1 MWPRWLRALAT
12 LWVAFDSKKRKSINW
27 FWVLVILLLG
37 PLLLPVY
44 MTFRP
49 LLPEE
54 KRNPGIIWNLV
65 INYEKL
71 LVSVAGIAAAAV
83 FVENMSLPH
92 DKDLAEVRRAEI
104 KAGSILGALFVF
116 CLFLLEKIV
125 FGLFTRRIS
134 SR

>member
-27 FWVLVILLLG
+27 FWVLVLFLLG

-54 KRNPGIIWNLV
+54 NRNPGIIWNLI

-83 FVENMSLPH
+83 FVENLSLPH

-104 KAGSILGALFVF
+104 KAGTILGALFVF
-116 CLFLLEKIV
+116 GLFLLEKIV
-125 FGLFTRRIS
+125 FSRFTRGINS
-134 SR
+134 K

>member
-71 LVSVAGIAAAAV
+71 LVFVAGIAAAAV

-116 CLFLLEKIV
+116 YLFLLEKIV

>member
-116 CLFLLEKIV
+116 YLFLLEKIV